1 VILFLPPPFLLHDTP
16 RQLLFSLLFSFWI
29 ITHIFSFV
37 HLSFLCFSAFC
48 LVFNFLC
55 SSLQQRT
62 IDIIRE
68 VTDTVAVVVVVVE
81 ADRVVVEAVTGAA
94 AAPAAEEAAAPL

>member
-1 VILFLPPPFLLHDTP
+1 LHDTP
-16 RQLLFSLLFSFWI
+16 RQPLFSLLFSFWI

-48 LVFNFLC
+48 LGFNFLC

-81 ADRVVVEAVTGAA
+81 ADRVVAPVVEAVTGAA